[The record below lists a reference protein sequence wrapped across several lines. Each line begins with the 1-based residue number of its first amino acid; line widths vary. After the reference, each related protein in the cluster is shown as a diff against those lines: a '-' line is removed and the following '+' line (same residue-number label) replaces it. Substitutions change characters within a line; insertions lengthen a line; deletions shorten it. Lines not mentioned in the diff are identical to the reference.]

1 MDNASRVINN
11 QQEGRPNTMNGTRM
25 DFSLPAGLRRVIDE
39 EAAAICA
46 DPWLLAA
53 VDMVLTEV
61 LLVAERVGDQLEAEG
76 NPHAGAFARLLPL
89 VTGMFRSGGE
99 VTHAQ
104 VMCVFVGSALG
115 ARFAAR
121 AVAEDGA

>member
-1 MDNASRVINN
+1 
-11 QQEGRPNTMNGTRM
+11 M
-25 DFSLPAGLRRVIDE
+25 DFSLPAGLRRHIEE
-39 EAAAICA
+39 EATAICA
-46 DPWLLAA
+46 DPWLLTA

-89 VTGMFRSGGE
+89 VTGMFRGPGRE
-99 VTHAQ
+99 VTHDQ
-104 VMCVFVGSALG
+104 IMCVFVGSALG
-115 ARFAAR
+115 AQFAAR

>member
-1 MDNASRVINN
+1 MNRTKMDL
-11 QQEGRPNTMNGTRM
+11 
-25 DFSLPAGLRRVIDE
+25 SLPPGLRRHIEE
-39 EAAAICA
+39 EATAICA
-46 DPWLLAA
+46 DPWLLTA

-61 LLVAERVGDQLEAEG
+61 LLVMERVGDQLEAEG

-99 VTHAQ
+99 VTHDQ
-104 VMCVFVGSALG
+104 IMCVFVGSALG